1 MARVL
6 YTLQDHLKESL
17 KDPDFRKA
25 WEASEVEYQLS
36 RQIISERLRRK
47 MTQQELAKKAKT
59 TQAVV
64 SRIERMTE
72 NVSVGLLKR
81 IADAFGTRLRV
92 QFE

>member
-6 YTLQDHLKESL
+6 YTLDDHLRESL
-17 KDPDFRKA
+17 KDPAFRKA
-25 WEASEVEYQLS
+25 WDASEVEYQLS

-47 MTQQELAKKAKT
+47 MTQQELARKAKT